1 MNISTKTNNLALVG
15 LTAKFLKVFG
25 LGLVF
30 WFVTTVCIMKLET
43 LREINNAQTESQS
56 IRKMFFILKWYAN
69 LVGIVKLHIK

>member
-30 WFVTTVCIMKLET
+30 WFVTTISIMKLET
-43 LREINNAQTESQS
+43 LKESNNSLTESQ
-56 IRKMFFILKWYAN
+56 ITAAVRCVILPCG
-69 LVGIVKLHIK
+69 LC